1 MNAAAVPNEAA
12 PVSNDRLRTIRVRSW
27 TRHLRVLA
35 LGTAYVCG
43 AMSASFA
50 HADTAAPLPAY
61 GADLQRTSVSGLS
74 SGAFMA
80 AQFDVAYSSRLI
92 GAGIVAGGAFRCALE
107 SSLVAP
113 AAAAVT
119 LCMQPLG
126 AAPDATTSWK
136 DAQVLA
142 KTGDIDDLANL
153 RRQRIYL
160 FNGAQDKVVSTRV
173 VDEARHF
180 YDLADVPKANVSYRK
195 DPNAGHA
202 LITNHPIDAACGA
215 NAMPYIN
222 NCGFDQADDILTWIY
237 AAPGTKLNPPATQ
250 ASGTLLAF
258 DQREFDRDRRASL
271 ADTGYV
277 YLPAACASAACA
289 VHVVFH
295 GCEQGA
301 SFVGERFVRGAGY
314 NETADTNRVIVLY
327 PQVDKS
333 VANPIGC
340 WDFWG
345 YTSTDANIPDFYAH
359 DAPQMVAVKQMIDRL
374 GQPRP

>member
-1 MNAAAVPNEAA
+1 MRGWTR
-12 PVSNDRLRTIRVRSW
+12 RLRAI
-27 TRHLRVLA
+27 A
-35 LGTAYVCG
+35 LGAVCVCG
-43 AMSASFA
+43 ALSASLA
-50 HADTAAPLPAY
+50 HAADAADAEPLPAY

-80 AQFDVAYSSRLI
+80 AQFDVAYSSQLI
-92 GAGIVAGGAFRCALE
+92 GAGIVAGGAFRCAVE
-107 SSLVAP
+107 SSMTAP
-113 AAAAVT
+113 AVAAMT

-126 AAPDATTSWK
+126 PAPDATSSWK
-136 DAQVLA
+136 YAQALA
-142 KTGDIDDLANL
+142 KTGDIDDVANL
-153 RRQRIYL
+153 RKQRIYL
-160 FNGAQDKVVSTRV
+160 FNGGHDAVVSTSV

-180 YDLADVPKANVSYRK
+180 YDLAGVPKANVSYRK

-202 LITNHPIDAACGA
+202 LITNHGIDASCGT

-222 NCGFDQADDILTWIY
+222 NCGFDQADDILNWIY
-237 AAPGTKLNPPATQ
+237 ASPDTKLNPPAVQ
-250 ASGTLLAF
+250 AGGNLLAF

-277 YLPAACASAACA
+277 YLPVACASAACA

-345 YTSTDANIPDFYAH
+345 YTSANANVPDFYAH
-359 DAPQMVAVKQMIDRL
+359 DAPQMVAVKQMIERL